1 MDQTLPKEFKLRDEF
16 APSSYRDWRA
26 LAEADL
32 KGVPFEKKLITK
44 TYENIDL
51 EPLYTKEHLEILKNI
66 EQFPGFTNFLR
77 GAKPDGSSVNPWLIA
92 QSLTHPLAENFNKL
106 LLDSLQRGQ
115 TAVVLPLDKTT
126 KLGLDAD
133 YGKPGETGEG
143 GVSISGTGSLA
154 RAFLGVDLTACPL
167 FVSAGFS
174 PFVFL
179 SLLKGYSIK
188 EGVEFNK
195 IQGSV
200 NADPVTFLFENGEI
214 PVSIEEAFSQLA
226 TSIKFLESENSE
238 LRTVGINGAIYVE
251 KGASAVQELG
261 ISMSLAVEAICRLSE
276 LGIDPA
282 TIVHKL
288 IFNFGTSTNLF
299 MEIAKFRAARILF
312 SEVLSSFNLPS
323 DSVKMFAC
331 ARTSGYYHSFVDPYV
346 NMLRVTTQAFSAI
359 IGGVDLIETLPF
371 DSSFAQPDEFSNRIA
386 RNTQIILSE
395 ESHLNHVIDA
405 AGGSFYVETL
415 TSQIVDSAW
424 AYFREIEENGGIYKA
439 VVSGKIQS
447 DISSLAQKRAKDVAT
462 RKSVIVGVNS
472 YANVKEDV
480 KQPMVFDARKIYDLR
495 AAYLQKLRVSGN
507 GGIHSSILTDLE
519 DVKNEKDGVNKLKLA
534 SVLAAKGATLGEIF
548 SHLSASSASETAPS
562 ITVVPPAHD
571 FEQLRLRASAFKRKN
586 GNLPKLFLFNIGP
599 VKQHKARADFSRGF
613 FEAGGFEVTYAQGV
627 TEISA
632 GVDAALASGAKVFVL
647 CSTDDTYPELV
658 PQFVKAIKQ
667 IDKNALCI
675 LAGYPKEQI
684 ETHKQSGID
693 DFIFVGA
700 NVVQVIN
707 NIFDRTGVEK

>member
-16 APSSYRDWRA
+16 APSSYRDWKA
-26 LAEADL
+26 LTEVDL

-66 EQFPGFTNFLR
+66 EQFPGFSNFLR
-77 GAKPDGSSVNPWLIA
+77 GAKPDGSSVSPWLIA
-92 QSLTHPLAENFNKL
+92 QSLTYPLAENFNKL

-133 YGKPGETGEG
+133 YGKPGETGNG
-143 GVSISGTGSLA
+143 GVSISGTGSLS
-154 RAFLGVDLTACPL
+154 RAFQGVDLTTCPL

-179 SLLKGYSIK
+179 SLLKGYSTK
-188 EGVEFNK
+188 EGIEFYK
-195 IQGSV
+195 INGSV
-200 NADPVTFLFENGEI
+200 NADPVTFLFENGEL
-214 PVSIEEAFSQLA
+214 PVSMDEAYSQLA
-226 TSIKFLESENSE
+226 TSIKFLESENSN
-238 LRTVGINGAIYVE
+238 LRTVGIDGASYIE

-276 LGIDPA
+276 LGIDTA
-282 TIVHKL
+282 TIPQKM

-312 SEVLSSFNLPS
+312 AEVLSSMNLPS
-323 DSVKMFAC
+323 TDAKMFA
-331 ARTSGYYHSFVDPYV
+331 AAKTSSYYHSFVDPYV

-415 TSQIVDSAW
+415 TAQLVDTAW
-424 AYFREIEENGGIYKA
+424 SYFREIEEQGGIYKA
-439 VVSGKIQS
+439 VVAGKIQA
-447 DISSLAQKRAKDVAT
+447 DISSLAQKRVKDVAT
-462 RKSVIVGVNS
+462 RKTVIVGVNS
-472 YANVKEDV
+472 YANVKEEV
-480 KQPMVFDARKIYDLR
+480 KQPSIFDAQKIYDLR

-507 GGIHSSILTDLE
+507 GGIHSDILSDLE
-519 DVKNEKDGVNKLKLA
+519 NVKNEKDGAGKLKLA
-534 SVLAAKGATLGEIF
+534 SALAAKGATLGEIF
-548 SHLSASSASETAPS
+548 SHLTHSS
-562 ITVVPPAHD
+562 VPEKIEPLTTLRPAYE

-586 GNLPKLFLFNIGP
+586 GNLPKLFLFNVGP

-613 FEAGGFEVTYAQGV
+613 FEAGGFEVIYGPGV
-627 TEISA
+627 NDIAS
-632 GVDAALASGAKVFVL
+632 GVDSAISSGAKVFVL

-658 PQFVKAIKQ
+658 PQFVKTIKQ
-667 IDKNALCI
+667 INNDALCI
-675 LAGYPKEQI
+675 LAGYPKDQVES
-684 ETHKQSGID
+684 HKQNGID